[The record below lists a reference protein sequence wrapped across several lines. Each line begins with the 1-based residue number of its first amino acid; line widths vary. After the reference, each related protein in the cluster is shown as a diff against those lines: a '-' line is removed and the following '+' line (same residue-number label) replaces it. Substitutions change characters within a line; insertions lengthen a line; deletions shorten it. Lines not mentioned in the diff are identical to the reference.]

1 MSKAVLISI
10 RPEWCERIASKLKTV
25 EVRKSRPKIK
35 PPFKCYIYCTK
46 FKYGEILCFPQQ
58 KTGKVIGEFVC
69 DEVEEFAAN
78 PRTTHLI
85 QTERIARAS
94 NLGME
99 ALVVYGLDSPRLYS
113 WHISDLVIYPEP
125 KELSD
130 FIPNCRYGQDGE
142 CTGVSEVDCP
152 FQKRDYN
159 PDGRINIVDCA
170 KRVSRAP
177 QSWCYVEEQK

>member
-99 ALVVYGLDSPRLYS
+99 ALVVYGLHSPRLYS
-113 WHISDLVIYPEP
+113 WHISDLAILFRTVGTDKTGSARASPRLTARFRSETT
-125 KELSD
+125 
-130 FIPNCRYGQDGE
+130 IP
-142 CTGVSEVDCP
+142 TG
-152 FQKRDYN
+152 
-159 PDGRINIVDCA
+159 A
-170 KRVSRAP
+170 
-177 QSWCYVEEQK
+177 